1 MKLLQ
6 QLRGCR
12 CVIGEGPIWHTQNR
26 SLYYTNGGGK
36 SICIWHAP
44 TDTLTIRHLSR
55 DVAAMAFTLRGD
67 MIVSRMDGVFLLRD
81 DDTTLPLYDTER
93 YTIRYGND
101 MKVGPDGAIY
111 VGTQS
116 ERRMG
121 LSDRID
127 GKLYRIGVDGTVAVL
142 LDGLRLSNG
151 MAWSPD
157 GTWFYHTDSDTG
169 IIREYAFA
177 NGEISATGRS
187 VAVPG
192 VDGFTIDKAGRLYI
206 GCWGQGHIAVVD
218 TVTMAVTK
226 TIPMPCGIPAS
237 CGFCG
242 THMDIL
248 AVTTACLDRDLEQD
262 PDAGFTCLYQ
272 TNTTAPLPYL
282 FGCRMLG
289 IENVQGE
296 DI

>member
-1 MKLLQ
+1 MELLR
-6 QLRGCR
+6 QLRDCR
-12 CVIGEGPIWHTQNR
+12 CIIGEGPVWNAQNR

-36 SICIWHAP
+36 SICIWHEP
-44 TDTLTIRHLSR
+44 TETLTIRRLSV
-55 DVAAMAFTLRGD
+55 DVAAMAFTVQGD

-81 DDTTLPLYDTER
+81 DATTLPLYDTER
-93 YTIRYGND
+93 YIIRHGND

-127 GKLYRIGVDGTVAVL
+127 GRLYRIDADGTVTVL

-157 GTWFYHTDSDTG
+157 GSRFYHTDSDIG

-177 NGEISATGRS
+177 NGRISATGRS
-187 VAVPG
+187 AAVPG
-192 VDGFTIDKAGRLYI
+192 VDGFTMDTAGRLYV

-218 TVTMAVTK
+218 TGTMVVTE
-226 TIPMPCGIPAS
+226 TIPMPCRIPAS

-242 THMDIL
+242 EHMDIL
-248 AVTTACLDRDLEQD
+248 AVTTACLDCDLEHD
-262 PDAGFTCLYQ
+262 LDAGFACLYQ

-282 FGCRMLG
+282 FGAKNIQG
-289 IENVQGE
+289 ENV
-296 DI
+296 